1 MYMRAELPPGG
12 EVAVTVGGSFDSSFL
27 PVCGLGSVSQTIW
40 KDTPA
45 PHPQEKL
52 SRGLGKMS
60 EGRRTPRMGEVA
72 PPFVLQA
79 PTHLQPFLQG
89 SLCPP
94 GRRQGHQQLQDQTPH
109 SFQKQPQAVYQ
120 KPADGRSQGYGYECV
135 GDYFLCRGDEITSK
149 AISEKCLEGK
159 MKAC

>member
-79 PTHLQPFLQG
+79 PTARNP
-89 SLCPP
+89 SLLSGVLGTGLP
-94 GRRQGHQQLQDQTPH
+94 GLGPD
-109 SFQKQPQAVYQ
+109 
-120 KPADGRSQGYGYECV
+120 V
-135 GDYFLCRGDEITSK
+135 GK
-149 AISEKCLEGK
+149 H
-159 MKAC
+159 